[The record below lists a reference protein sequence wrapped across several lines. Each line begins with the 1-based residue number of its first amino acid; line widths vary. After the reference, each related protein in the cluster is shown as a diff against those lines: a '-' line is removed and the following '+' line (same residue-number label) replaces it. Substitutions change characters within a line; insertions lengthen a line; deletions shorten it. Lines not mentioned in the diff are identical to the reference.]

1 MAKSSVMDPETV
13 VDQAQKGM
21 EICLEA
27 QVKAEET
34 YEAALADLFDA
45 AQSTLRQA
53 RTTANSMQIGMP
65 WAAAMKPMT
74 DQLVDLQEKALEN
87 ARTASKTAFENYRRN
102 VAEPMR
108 KLSRESSAKLK
119 GR

>member
-1 MAKSSVMDPETV
+1 MAKSSVMDPETAV
-13 VDQAQKGM
+13 EQAQKAM
-21 EICLEA
+21 EIALEA

-34 YEAALADLFDA
+34 YEGALSDLFDA
-45 AQSTLRQA
+45 AASTLRQA
-53 RTTANSMQIGMP
+53 RSTANTMQSGMP
-65 WAAAMKPMT
+65 WAAAMKPMA
-74 DQLVDLQEKALEN
+74 DQVAELQEKALEN

-108 KLSRESSAKLK
+108 KLARESNAKLK